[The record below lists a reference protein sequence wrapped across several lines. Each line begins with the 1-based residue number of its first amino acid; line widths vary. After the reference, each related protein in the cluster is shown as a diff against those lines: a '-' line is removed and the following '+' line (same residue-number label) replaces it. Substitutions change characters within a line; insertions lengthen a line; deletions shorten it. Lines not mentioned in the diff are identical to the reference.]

1 MFESIKKINWELL
14 HQQKRVLLELLDSMP
29 QDTPTAVALWGLVHL
44 LDALQDDADAAGV
57 WRFPEEA
64 GDTPLA
70 LSPSAKPY
78 YVEDDEGHHHGPL
91 DDYDEAVD
99 VADAVHGRI
108 IVQAVDGL
116 SADAL
121 DDEAG
126 DA

>member
-1 MFESIKKINWELL
+1 M
-14 HQQKRVLLELLDSMP
+14 
-29 QDTPTAVALWGLVHL
+29 

-64 GDTPLA
+64 DDTPLA
-70 LSPSAKPY
+70 LSASVRRY

-99 VADAVHGRI
+99 VAAAVHGRI

-116 SADAL
+116 SGDAL
-121 DDEAG
+121 DDHAAG